1 MRILLVDDEKEF
13 VETLAERLALRGMDA
28 DWVTSGEEAL
38 QRAATSA
45 YDLAILDVKMPRI
58 GGIALKKQLHD
69 MLPLMKFIFMTG
81 HGSEQDFKTAISQT
95 GVEYYLIKPVPI
107 EDLMR
112 KIHEVMTKTQGGA

>member
-13 VETLAERLALRGMDA
+13 VETLAERLVLRGMDA
-28 DWVTSGEEAL
+28 EWVASGEEAL